1 MELSERDDTGHGY
14 AAVRV
19 LPTIRQ
25 YWQQDLRRVVN
36 LHSYL
41 YLMTLSGMVEI
52 PRLQAK

>member
-36 LHSYL
+36 LHS
-41 YLMTLSGMVEI
+41 LSLFNVSIGDG
-52 PRLQAK
+52 